1 MNKTLATL
9 ACCLLLAT
17 AIPMSSADELPSP
30 VAMHQ
35 EIMESMGDPLPG
47 PTPTH
52 PGLGNDN
59 GCKVSGDVFSY
70 GAPGTPAGPCNTFAY
85 NNHAI
90 THSAIN
96 CAAYCYS
103 VAYGFDQTTWAYG
116 YFLAECV
123 NGARGLIDWTTTPPT
138 ATFLTGTCVLAQY
151 NNPGTLPWYSYGWG
165 QQGVTFSWA
174 DNVVDA
180 VLHL

>member
-1 MNKTLATL
+1 MRKILVAL

-35 EIMESMGDPLPG
+35 EIVESFGNPVPG

-59 GCKVSGDVFSY
+59 GCRVSGNAFSY
-70 GAPGTPAGPCNTFAY
+70 GAPGTPMGPCNTFAY
-85 NNHAI
+85 YSHAI
-90 THSAIN
+90 THSVIN

-103 VAYGFDQTTWAYG
+103 VAFGVDQTTWAYG
-116 YFLAECV
+116 YFQAFCPT
-123 NGARGLIDWTTTPPT
+123 GGRGVIDWTTSPPT
-138 ATFLTGTCVLAQY
+138 ATYLSGNCELY
-151 NNPGTLPWYSYGWG
+151 YWDNPGNYPFYSYGYG
-165 QQGVTFSWA
+165 QQGVSFSYA
-174 DNVVDA
+174 DNLVDA
-180 VLHL
+180 LLHL